1 MIKSITKIYEE
12 NQDNPTEQAN
22 HTFTSILEEYPD
34 FSQEVSENPEQ
45 SDFDALLN
53 YFKNNGLGI
62 FLIVIISILI
72 GLAFWKIHHENM
84 KARLDAFKQDL
95 MDKNKNQKKIR
106 KKPYDSEL

>member
-1 MIKSITKIYEE
+1 LIKSITKIYEE
-12 NQDNPTEQAN
+12 NLDNPTEQAN

-34 FSQEVSENPEQ
+34 FSQKALENSEE

-62 FLIVIISILI
+62 FFIIVISIFI

-84 KARLDAFKQDL
+84 QARLNAFKQEMMEDR
-95 MDKNKNQKKIR
+95 NQKR
-106 KKPYDSEL
+106 KPHDSEL